1 MSDTTIDEATKRRVR
16 DAMAQLA
23 REELE
28 ATRGNVDSQQQAAEL
43 DQDEPV
49 SSDDTSQSDVAGEMH
64 GLLEEALERQEA
76 GLAAIEGLDV
86 SVAEVAQVGAIV
98 GFAGQRYLVG
108 VVSGEVEVDG
118 ATYEGI
124 SADSPVFGAIEGL
137 RAGETFTVN
146 DREQRIE
153 LLG

>member
-1 MSDTTIDEATKRRVR
+1 MSDTTFDEATKHRVR

-28 ATRGNVDSQQQAAEL
+28 ATRDTLASQQEAAEI

-49 SSDDTSQSDVAGEMH
+49 GSDETSQSDTAGEMH

-76 GLAAIEGLDV
+76 GLAAIEALDV
-86 SVAEVAQVGAIV
+86 SAADVARVGAIV
-98 GFAGQRYLVG
+98 GFGGQRYLVG

-124 SADSPVFGAIEGL
+124 SADSPAFGAIEGL

-153 LLG
+153 IVG

>member
-28 ATRGNVDSQQQAAEL
+28 ATRGNVDSQQQAAEI

-49 SSDDTSQSDVAGEMH
+49 SSDETSQSDVAGEMH

-76 GLAAIEGLDV
+76 GLAALEELDLSSADAV
-86 SVAEVAQVGAIV
+86 RAGAVV

-124 SADSPVFGAIEGL
+124 STDSPAFAAIEGL
-137 RAGETFTVN
+137 HVGETFTVN